1 MVKPLKTHIS
11 YFFLVLSLFLVSG
24 HAFAASQA
32 QITSTTKKDASYSD
46 ASSKQQFF
54 EEVSEVSISFQ
65 QTEEPNYPF
74 LLFYQTVENYSVTQQ
89 VAEVSI
95 ASIPQRDVRKQ
106 LEQQLFPF
114 HFFW

>member
-1 MVKPLKTHIS
+1 VKPIKSHIS

-24 HAFAASQA
+24 NLFAASQA
-32 QITSTTKKDASYSD
+32 QLPSTTQKDANYSD

-65 QTEEPNYPF
+65 QTEEPTYPF
-74 LLFYQTVENYSVTQQ
+74 FLFYQTVENYSVTQQ
-89 VAEVSI
+89 VAGVTI